1 MKKRILS
8 MLLVLV
14 LMATLVPVSAS
25 AAVTIYWPV
34 PGHTRLSQGYHAN
47 NAIDISDG
55 SINGATVIAAASG
68 TVTHI
73 YLCSNT
79 HNDSYSIQHPESTD
93 CNGFGTG
100 LVIKADD
107 GRIYQYAHMQGGS
120 IPSNVY
126 HMLLPVKQSEELA
139 LPVVRLGRICIL
151 AYLQRRINIGNT
163 GRILTRLPAI
173 ITIFTMVAACS
184 IHTVTGPIR
193 NIRPAQKR
201 VRKLDLV
208 QNVVIR
214 KQDQLRRHCIAM
226 AIGL

>member
-1 MKKRILS
+1 M
-8 MLLVLV
+8 V
-14 LMATLVPVSAS
+14 
-25 AAVTIYWPV
+25 
-34 PGHTRLSQGYHAN
+34 
-47 NAIDISDG
+47 
-55 SINGATVIAAASG
+55 
-68 TVTHI
+68 
-73 YLCSNT
+73 
-79 HNDSYSIQHPESTD
+79 
-93 CNGFGTG
+93 
-100 LVIKADD
+100 
-107 GRIYQYAHMQGGS
+107 
-120 IPSNVY
+120 

-184 IHTVTGPIR
+184 THTVTGLIQ
-193 NIRPAQKR
+193 NIRPVQKR

-214 KQDQLRRHCIAM
+214 KQDQLRRHCIAI